1 MPYIDR
7 STPNSGLDGKF
18 SLQYCAVV
26 ALLDHKVNL
35 ASFTDARRF
44 SADVVSLLVNTH
56 LTQTSEISGRF
67 DSMHVDVT
75 VTLNDGS
82 QVFERCAAPLGS
94 WSRPIFPK
102 DIEDKSHGLL
112 DAQLSSE
119 DNQAFWEMLAQPA
132 EHIQIS
138 TLLRCLARRNNEKNH
153 LP

>member
-1 MPYIDR
+1 
-7 STPNSGLDGKF
+7 
-18 SLQYCAVV
+18 
-26 ALLDHKVNL
+26 
-35 ASFTDARRF
+35 
-44 SADVVSLLVNTH
+44 VSLLVNTH

-82 QVFERCAAPLGS
+82 RVFERCAAPLGS